1 LALVTRLASDSS
13 NVVFAGVR
21 DTNLGD
27 DHPLAQLVKNQPKVI
42 QLVKISSANK
52 EDNLAAAEVIKEE
65 YGKVD
70 IIIANAGKLKILGWL
85 WMDRLNKQVSVPVIN
100 PFEP

>member
-1 LALVTRLASDSS
+1 LALVTRLASVSN

-21 DTNLGD
+21 DTDLGD
-27 DHPLAQLVKNQPKVI
+27 DHPLAQLVKKQPKVV

-52 EDNLAAAEVIKEE
+52 EDNLAAAEAIKEK

-70 IIIANAGKLKILGWL
+70 IIIANAGRPKILGWL
-85 WMDRLNKQVSVPVIN
+85 WMRKLNKQVSVPAIN
-100 PFEP
+100 PFEL